1 MKAEEKEKILEAIR
15 KRHGI
20 AIDITDPLFAMV
32 TANEIILEK
41 QFEQQNRIFAEQLIE
56 MEIIT
61 KNYLTES
68 KELLEKKLTLAIKEA
83 KTQLKQNK
91 QQNKEETKGNRANN
105 IIRPILFIIT
115 GIIIGYTTALIIL

>member
-68 KELLEKKLTLAIKEA
+68 KELLEKKLTLALKEA